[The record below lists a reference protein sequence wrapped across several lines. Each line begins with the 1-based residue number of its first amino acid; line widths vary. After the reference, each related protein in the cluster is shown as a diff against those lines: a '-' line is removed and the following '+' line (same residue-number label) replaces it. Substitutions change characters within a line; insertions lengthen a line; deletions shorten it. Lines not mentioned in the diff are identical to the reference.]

1 MHTKEEYENLINNS
15 PLFEIDKETS
25 PVLYKTERYA
35 FLTQLCDY
43 CRTYI
48 YPGRPLESY
57 SMTLMET
64 AVECIKYHDRNKG
77 EFLHLFLKAMRRDLG
92 IEKAK
97 EFIDKQRQGIRLS
110 RDDDR
115 LIRKIMSF
123 ASSKGLDIADVAIQE
138 KIAQVLAIDFAKV
151 RVLIRMN
158 TDAVTVS
165 NVVQDDEGNESDLID
180 LQAGKGESIEDK
192 LIEESATNELIS
204 KIEMA
209 FSQVQTRQKR
219 LLSML
224 ITVEIIKAFNE
235 DFEQSLK
242 VLDGKEILSSEV
254 VDYYAKQGD
263 LPTAKQIGEWCQVTE
278 QSVSRTYKNFKDKLK
293 RKD

>member
-1 MHTKEEYENLINNS
+1 MYTKEEYENLINNS
-15 PLFEIDKETS
+15 PLFGIDKETS

-35 FLTQLCDY
+35 FLAHLCDY

-64 AVECIKYHDRNKG
+64 AVECIKYHDCNKG

-138 KIAQVLAIDFAKV
+138 KIAKVLVIDVNKV
-151 RVLIRMN
+151 RALIRIN

-165 NVVQDDEGNESDLID
+165 NVVKDDEGNESDLID
-180 LQAGKGESIEDK
+180 LQAGKAKSIEDK
-192 LIEESATNELIS
+192 LVEESAINELVC
-204 KIEMA
+204 KIESV
-209 FSQVQTRQKR
+209 FSSVQTRQKR

-224 ITVEIIKAFNE
+224 ITAEIIKAFDGDIE
-235 DFEQSLK
+235 RSLK
-242 VLDGKEILSSEV
+242 VLNGKEIISREV
-254 VDYYAKQGD
+254 TDYCAEHGD
-263 LPTAKQIGEWCQVTE
+263 LPTAKQIGEWCQVAE
-278 QSVSRTYKNFKDKLK
+278 QSVSRTYKNFKEKL
-293 RKD
+293 RKKG